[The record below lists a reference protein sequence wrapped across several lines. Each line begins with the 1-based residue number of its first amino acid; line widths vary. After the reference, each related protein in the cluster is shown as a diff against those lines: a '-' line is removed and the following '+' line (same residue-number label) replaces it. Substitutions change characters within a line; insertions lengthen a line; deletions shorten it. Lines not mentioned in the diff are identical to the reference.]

1 MKKILFVYGTR
12 PEAIKMAPLI
22 KEFQKHPDRFS
33 VEVCLTGQHR
43 QMLDQVNSF
52 FEIRADYDLD
62 LMKPNQSLFDVTARC
77 IQGMEPVLE
86 MSRPDLVFVQG
97 DTTTVLAG
105 ALAAFYKKVPVA
117 HLEAG
122 LRSGNMHSPFPE
134 EMNRKL
140 AGQIAEWHFA
150 PTPGAAE
157 NLRRDG
163 IARNVHVV
171 GNTVIDGL
179 HLGLNLIRSRGDA
192 QYAEFFKFLDPSRRI
207 ILITGHR
214 RESFGDG
221 FENICGAIREIASR
235 YPGVQLVYPVH
246 LNPNVR
252 EPVNR
257 LLRGLPNVH
266 LIEPLD
272 YPHLIWLM
280 ERSYFVLT
288 DSGGIQE
295 EAPALAKPVLVMRE
309 VTERMEGVHA
319 GTARLVGTRKDSILE
334 AATILL
340 EDTAAYD
347 SMAKAVN
354 PYGDGRTS
362 ERIVTILS
370 GSSGDIE
377 QP

>member
-12 PEAIKMAPLI
+12 PEAIKMAPLV
-22 KEFQKHPDRFS
+22 KEFQKHSDRFS

-77 IQGMEPVLE
+77 LTGMEPVLE
-86 MSRPDLVFVQG
+86 KSRPDLVFVQG

-122 LRSGNMHSPFPE
+122 LRSGNAHSPFPE

-163 IARNVHVV
+163 ITRNVHVV

-192 QYAEFFKFLDPSRRI
+192 RYAEFFKFLDPSRRI

-235 YPGVQLVYPVH
+235 YPDVQLVYPVH

-257 LLRGLPNVH
+257 LLRGLPSVH

-319 GTARLVGTRKDSILE
+319 GTARLVGTRKDSILQ
-334 AATILL
+334 AAALLL
-340 EDTAAYD
+340 EDTAVYD
-347 SMAKAVN
+347 SMAKAAN

-362 ERIVTILS
+362 ERIVNLLS
-370 GSSGDIE
+370 GSSE
-377 QP
+377 